1 MKCRKCGAEVSPGAK
16 FCTKCGTPVAG
27 QPVQRNVQPVNR
39 GVQSGNR
46 TAQPANRGAQSVSRG
61 VTPAAGTGG
70 RQTPP
75 PQTFTPAQQNFTP
88 PPMGFAAVNNF
99 TPIGQ
104 VIPDYNPAM
113 DYKPLGMWS
122 YFGFDVLFAI
132 PFVGWILLIIFS
144 VGGTSN
150 INLRNYAR
158 SKFCALIIGVVLVI
172 LLSMA
177 GVGLMS
183 RW

>member
-39 GVQSGNR
+39 G
-46 TAQPANRGAQSVSRG
+46 AQPANRGAQSVNRG
-61 VTPAAGTGG
+61 VAPAAATGG
-70 RQTPP
+70 RQASPPRNITPV
-75 PQTFTPAQQNFTP
+75 QQNFTP
-88 PPMGFAAVNNF
+88 PPAGLASVNNL

-158 SKFCALIIGVVLVI
+158 SKFCALIILVVLVI

-177 GVGLMS
+177 GVSLMS